1 MIFNGSTTEDR
12 QCQLVTTTAIPLA
25 TTVVQPAL
33 PSTMVLSVTSL
44 PILRGENQL
53 SQQVDLQRTKNNGTN
68 LGPAAESGMQ
78 IALEVNGTSTHQP
91 EDEMTVLT
99 GG

>member
-1 MIFNGSTTEDR
+1 MEDR
-12 QCQLVTTTAIPLA
+12 QCQLVITTVIPLA
-25 TTVVQPAL
+25 TPVVQPTSA
-33 PSTMVLSVTSL
+33 STMVPSVTFL
-44 PILRGENQL
+44 PELRRGDQL

-68 LGPAAESGMQ
+68 LGPAAESGMR
-78 IALEVNGTSTHQP
+78 IAPEVVGTSTHQP

>member
-1 MIFNGSTTEDR
+1 MIFNGSTMEDR
-12 QCQLVTTTAIPLA
+12 QCQLVITTVIPLA
-25 TTVVQPAL
+25 TPVVQPTSA
-33 PSTMVLSVTSL
+33 STMVPSVTFL
-44 PILRGENQL
+44 PELRRGDQL

-68 LGPAAESGMQ
+68 LSGMR
-78 IALEVNGTSTHQP
+78 IAPEVDGTSTHQP